1 MKKPYLKKIYRFDN
15 LKEAYIIDIDLDYY
29 QEIFNDW
36 DASPVRKK
44 DLDPELVHY
53 LESSSGEISRKNKLT
68 IHFSLPINQKDKSKE
83 KKVLA
88 GIRNYYNSTLYFT
101 RKELNFSLRKIAL
114 FITLGFSFILFAYL
128 AQNQLNLNLG
138 FDVLIE
144 GVFIGGWVLL
154 WEAFS
159 LFFFSMYELR
169 KKKSMYTRFLDS
181 DIIFEYR
188 VTNTETDSI

>member
-1 MKKPYLKKIYRFDN
+1 MKKPYLKKIYRYDN
-15 LKEAYIIDIDLDYY
+15 QKQAYIIDIDLDYY

-44 DLDPELVHY
+44 DLDPDLVHY
-53 LESSSGEISRKNKLT
+53 LESSSEEISKKNNLT
-68 IHFSLPINQKDKSKE
+68 IHFSLPVDQKDKSKE

-88 GIRNYYNSTLYFT
+88 GIHNYYNSTLYFT

-114 FITLGFSFILFAYL
+114 FVTLGFSFILFAYL

-159 LFFFSMYELR
+159 LFFFSMHELR
-169 KKKSMYTRFLDS
+169 KKKSMYIRFLDS
-181 DIIFEYR
+181 DIVFDYR
-188 VTNTETDSI
+188 AIEGKTGS

>member
-1 MKKPYLKKIYRFDN
+1 MKKSYLKKIYRFDN
-15 LKEAYIIDIDLDYY
+15 QKEAYIIDVDLDYY
-29 QEIFNDW
+29 EEIFNDW

-44 DLDPELVHY
+44 DLDPDLVHY
-53 LESSSGEISRKNKLT
+53 LETSSEEIPKRNNLT
-68 IHFSLPINQKDKSKE
+68 LHFSLPLAQKDKEKE

-101 RKELNFSLRKIAL
+101 KKDLSYNFRKIAF

-128 AQNQLNLNLG
+128 AQNELNLNLG

-159 LFFFSMYELR
+159 LFFFSMHELR
-169 KKKSMYTRFLDS
+169 KKRRMYLRYLDS
-181 DIIFEYR
+181 DIVFDYR
-188 VTNTETDSI
+188 Q